1 MRPLSHRLI
10 ETIPMPPYITGMLVS
25 AACFVGYFLF
35 QLSSGVVAKTLSG
48 EIPSISL
55 RASLML
61 MVLVGYLPFAHWYL
75 RQWTRQHLGD
85 LAQTFGLED
94 QRRVPRESLLMPIGI
109 FGWWVFVGLFLV
121 LPEPGFHVFQPWNWA
136 LDYALLVLAI
146 SLSGWW
152 MGRFSFELVWSAL
165 QLNNMALRP
174 RTLNLLDA
182 ESNRSFTQHGVQSA
196 LLVVIM
202 ISITAP
208 IAVQPEGGVVG
219 AAVNSALMLFLA
231 LTALIL
237 PMRGIHQRIQT
248 QKGEEL
254 AAIRQHIQCERDKLL
269 AASGGADD
277 RLVALLAMETRIER
291 VEEWPFGVGSLYR
304 VGFYLLL
311 GLGSW
316 VGAAL
321 VERVLERAL

>member
-1 MRPLSHRLI
+1 MKPLSHRLI
-10 ETIPMPPYITGMLVS
+10 EMIPIPPYISGLLVS
-25 AACFVGYFLF
+25 SACFIGYFLI
-35 QLSSGVVAKTLSG
+35 QLSNGVVAKTLSG
-48 EIPSISL
+48 EIPSIAL

-61 MVLVGYLPFAHWYL
+61 MVLLGYLPFAHWYL

-85 LAQTFGLED
+85 LTQSFNLED
-94 QRRVPRESLLMPIGI
+94 QRRVPRESLLIPIGI
-109 FGWWVFVGLFLV
+109 FGWWAFVGLFLV
-121 LPEPGFHVFQPWNWA
+121 IPEPDYQIFQPWNWA
-136 LDYALLVLAI
+136 LDYALLVLAL

-152 MGRFSFELVWSAL
+152 MGRFSFELIWSAL
-165 QLNNMALRP
+165 QLSNMAMRLP
-174 RTLNLLDA
+174 ILNLLDA

-202 ISITAP
+202 MSITAP

-219 AAVNSALMLFLA
+219 AAVNSVLMLFLA

-237 PMRGIHQRIQT
+237 PVRGIHQRIQT
-248 QKGEEL
+248 QKREEL
-254 AAIRQHIQCERDKLL
+254 ATIRQHIQRERDKLL
-269 AASGGADD
+269 AASGGVDD

-291 VEEWPFGVGSLYR
+291 VEEWPFGAGSLYR

-321 VERVLERAL
+321 VERMLESAL

>member
-1 MRPLSHRLI
+1 MKPLSHRLI
-10 ETIPMPPYITGMLVS
+10 EMIPIPPYISGLLVS
-25 AACFVGYFLF
+25 SACFIGYFLI
-35 QLSSGVVAKTLSG
+35 QLSNGVVAKTLSG
-48 EIPSISL
+48 EIPSIAL

-61 MVLVGYLPFAHWYL
+61 MVLLGYLPFAHLYL

-85 LAQTFGLED
+85 LTQSFNLED
-94 QRRVPRESLLMPIGI
+94 QRRVPRESLLIPIGI
-109 FGWWVFVGLFLV
+109 FGWWAFVGLFLV
-121 LPEPGFHVFQPWNWA
+121 IPEPDYQIFQPWNWA

-152 MGRFSFELVWSAL
+152 MGRFSFELIWSAL
-165 QLNNMALRP
+165 QLNNMAMRLP
-174 RTLNLLDA
+174 ILNLLDA

-202 ISITAP
+202 MSITAP

-219 AAVNSALMLFLA
+219 AAVNSVLMLFLA

-237 PMRGIHQRIQT
+237 PVRGIHQRIQT
-248 QKGEEL
+248 QKREEL
-254 AAIRQHIQCERDKLL
+254 ATIRQHIQRERDKLL
-269 AASGGADD
+269 AASGGVDD

-291 VEEWPFGVGSLYR
+291 VEEWPFGAGSLYR

-321 VERVLERAL
+321 VERMLESAL

>member
-1 MRPLSHRLI
+1 MKPLSHRLI
-10 ETIPMPPYITGMLVS
+10 EMIPIPPYITGLLVS
-25 AACFVGYFLF
+25 SACFIGYFLI
-35 QLSSGVVAKTLSG
+35 QLSNGVVAKTLSG
-48 EIPSISL
+48 EIPSIAL
-55 RASLML
+55 RASLIL
-61 MVLVGYLPFAHWYL
+61 MVLLGYLPFAHWYL

-85 LAQTFGLED
+85 LTQSFNLED
-94 QRRVPRESLLMPIGI
+94 QRRVPRESLLIPIGI
-109 FGWWVFVGLFLV
+109 FGWWAFVGLFLV
-121 LPEPGFHVFQPWNWA
+121 IPEPDYQIFQPWNWA

-152 MGRFSFELVWSAL
+152 MGRFSFELIWSAL
-165 QLNNMALRP
+165 QINNMAMRLP
-174 RTLNLLDA
+174 ILNLLDA

-202 ISITAP
+202 MSITAP

-219 AAVNSALMLFLA
+219 AAVNSVLMLFLA

-248 QKGEEL
+248 QKREEL
-254 AAIRQHIQCERDKLL
+254 ATIRQHIQRERDKLL
-269 AASGGADD
+269 AASGGVDD

-291 VEEWPFGVGSLYR
+291 VEEWPFGAGSLYR

-321 VERVLERAL
+321 VERMLESAL

>member
-1 MRPLSHRLI
+1 MKPLSHRLI
-10 ETIPMPPYITGMLVS
+10 EMIPIPPYISGLLVS
-25 AACFVGYFLF
+25 SACFIGYFLI
-35 QLSSGVVAKTLSG
+35 QLSNGVVAKTLSG
-48 EIPSISL
+48 EIPSIAL

-61 MVLVGYLPFAHWYL
+61 MVLLGYLPFAHWYL

-85 LAQTFGLED
+85 LTQSFNLED
-94 QRRVPRESLLMPIGI
+94 QRRVPRESLLIPIGI
-109 FGWWVFVGLFLV
+109 FGWWAFVGLFLV
-121 LPEPGFHVFQPWNWA
+121 IPEPDYQIFQPWNWA

-152 MGRFSFELVWSAL
+152 MGRFSFELIWSAL
-165 QLNNMALRP
+165 QLNNMAMRLP
-174 RTLNLLDA
+174 ILNLLDA

-202 ISITAP
+202 MSITAP

-219 AAVNSALMLFLA
+219 AAVNSVLMLFLA

-248 QKGEEL
+248 QKREEL
-254 AAIRQHIQCERDKLL
+254 ATIRQHIQRERDKLL
-269 AASGGADD
+269 AASGGVDD

-291 VEEWPFGVGSLYR
+291 VEEWPFGAGSLYR

-321 VERVLERAL
+321 VERMLESAL

>member
-1 MRPLSHRLI
+1 MKPLSHRLI
-10 ETIPMPPYITGMLVS
+10 EMIPIPPYISGLLVS
-25 AACFVGYFLF
+25 SACFIGYFLI
-35 QLSSGVVAKTLSG
+35 QLSNGVVAKTLSG
-48 EIPSISL
+48 EIPSIAL
-55 RASLML
+55 RASLIL
-61 MVLVGYLPFAHWYL
+61 MVLLGYLPFAHWYL

-85 LAQTFGLED
+85 LTQSFNLED
-94 QRRVPRESLLMPIGI
+94 QRRVPRESLLIPIGI
-109 FGWWVFVGLFLV
+109 FGWWAFVGLFLV
-121 LPEPGFHVFQPWNWA
+121 IPEPDYQIFQPWNWA

-152 MGRFSFELVWSAL
+152 MGRFSFELIWSAL
-165 QLNNMALRP
+165 QLNNMAMRLP
-174 RTLNLLDA
+174 ILNLLDA

-202 ISITAP
+202 MSITAP

-219 AAVNSALMLFLA
+219 AAVNSVLMLFLA

-237 PMRGIHQRIQT
+237 PVRGIHQRIQT
-248 QKGEEL
+248 QKREEL
-254 AAIRQHIQCERDKLL
+254 ATIRQHIQRERDKLL
-269 AASGGADD
+269 AASGGVDD

-291 VEEWPFGVGSLYR
+291 VEEWPFGAGSLYR

-321 VERVLERAL
+321 VERMLESAL

>member
-1 MRPLSHRLI
+1 MKPLSHRLI
-10 ETIPMPPYITGMLVS
+10 EMIPIPPYISGLLVS
-25 AACFVGYFLF
+25 SACFIGYFLI
-35 QLSSGVVAKTLSG
+35 QLSNGVVAKTLSG
-48 EIPSISL
+48 EIPSIAL

-61 MVLVGYLPFAHWYL
+61 MVLLGYLPFAHWYL

-85 LAQTFGLED
+85 LTQSFNLED
-94 QRRVPRESLLMPIGI
+94 QRRVPRESLLIPIGI
-109 FGWWVFVGLFLV
+109 FGWWAFVGLFLV
-121 LPEPGFHVFQPWNWA
+121 IPEPDYQIFQPWNWA

-152 MGRFSFELVWSAL
+152 MGRFSFELIWSAL
-165 QLNNMALRP
+165 QLNNMAMRLP
-174 RTLNLLDA
+174 ILNLLDA

-202 ISITAP
+202 MSITAP

-219 AAVNSALMLFLA
+219 AAVNSVLMLFLA

-237 PMRGIHQRIQT
+237 PVRGIHQRIQT
-248 QKGEEL
+248 QKREEL
-254 AAIRQHIQCERDKLL
+254 ATIRQHIQRERDKLL
-269 AASGGADD
+269 AASGGVDD

-291 VEEWPFGVGSLYR
+291 VEEWPFGAGSLYR

>member
-1 MRPLSHRLI
+1 MKPLSHRLI
-10 ETIPMPPYITGMLVS
+10 EMIPIPPYITGLLVS
-25 AACFVGYFLF
+25 SACFIGYFLI
-35 QLSSGVVAKTLSG
+35 QLSNGVVAKTLSG
-48 EIPSISL
+48 EIPSIAL
-55 RASLML
+55 RASLIL
-61 MVLVGYLPFAHWYL
+61 MVLLGYLPFAHWYL

-85 LAQTFGLED
+85 LTQSFNLED
-94 QRRVPRESLLMPIGI
+94 QRRVPRESLLIPIGI
-109 FGWWVFVGLFLV
+109 FGWWAFVGLFLV
-121 LPEPGFHVFQPWNWA
+121 IPEPDYQIFQPWNWA

-152 MGRFSFELVWSAL
+152 MGRFSFELIWSAL
-165 QLNNMALRP
+165 QLNNMAMRLP
-174 RTLNLLDA
+174 ILNLLDA

-202 ISITAP
+202 MSITAP

-219 AAVNSALMLFLA
+219 AAVNSVLMLFLA

-248 QKGEEL
+248 QKREEL
-254 AAIRQHIQCERDKLL
+254 ATIRQHIQRERDKLL
-269 AASGGADD
+269 AASGGVDD

-291 VEEWPFGVGSLYR
+291 VEEWPFGAGSLYR

-321 VERVLERAL
+321 VERMLESAL

>member
-1 MRPLSHRLI
+1 MKPLSHRLI
-10 ETIPMPPYITGMLVS
+10 EMTPIPPYISGLLVS
-25 AACFVGYFLF
+25 SACFIGYFLI
-35 QLSSGVVAKTLSG
+35 QLSNGVVAKTLSG
-48 EIPSISL
+48 EIPSIAL

-61 MVLVGYLPFAHWYL
+61 MVLLGYLPFAHWYL

-85 LAQTFGLED
+85 LTQSFNLED
-94 QRRVPRESLLMPIGI
+94 QRRVPRESLLIPIGI
-109 FGWWVFVGLFLV
+109 FGWWAFVGLFLV
-121 LPEPGFHVFQPWNWA
+121 IPEPDYQIFQPWNWA

-152 MGRFSFELVWSAL
+152 MGRFSFELIWSAL
-165 QLNNMALRP
+165 QLNNMAMRLP
-174 RTLNLLDA
+174 ILNLLDA

-202 ISITAP
+202 MSITAP

-219 AAVNSALMLFLA
+219 AAVNSVLMLFLA

-248 QKGEEL
+248 QKREEL
-254 AAIRQHIQCERDKLL
+254 ATIRQHIQRERDKLL
-269 AASGGADD
+269 AASGGVDD

-291 VEEWPFGVGSLYR
+291 VEEWPFGAGSLYR

-321 VERVLERAL
+321 VERMLESAL

>member
-1 MRPLSHRLI
+1 MKPLSHRLI
-10 ETIPMPPYITGMLVS
+10 EMIPIPPYISGLLVS
-25 AACFVGYFLF
+25 SACFIGYFLI
-35 QLSSGVVAKTLSG
+35 QLSNGVVAKTLSG
-48 EIPSISL
+48 EIPSIAL

-61 MVLVGYLPFAHWYL
+61 MVLLGYLPFAHWYL

-85 LAQTFGLED
+85 LTQSFNLED
-94 QRRVPRESLLMPIGI
+94 QRRVPRESLLIPIGI
-109 FGWWVFVGLFLV
+109 FGWWAFVGLFLV
-121 LPEPGFHVFQPWNWA
+121 IPEPDYQIFQPWNWA

-152 MGRFSFELVWSAL
+152 MGRFSFELIWSAL
-165 QLNNMALRP
+165 QLNNMAMRLP
-174 RTLNLLDA
+174 ILNLLDA

-202 ISITAP
+202 MSITAP

-219 AAVNSALMLFLA
+219 AAVNSVLMLFLA

-248 QKGEEL
+248 QKREEL
-254 AAIRQHIQCERDKLL
+254 ATIRQHIQRERDKLL
-269 AASGGADD
+269 AASGGVDD

-321 VERVLERAL
+321 VERMLESAL

>member
-1 MRPLSHRLI
+1 MKPLSHRLI
-10 ETIPMPPYITGMLVS
+10 EMIPIPPYISGLLVS
-25 AACFVGYFLF
+25 SACFIGYFLI
-35 QLSSGVVAKTLSG
+35 QLSNGVVAKTLSG
-48 EIPSISL
+48 EIPSIAL

-61 MVLVGYLPFAHWYL
+61 MVLLGYLPFAHWYL

-85 LAQTFGLED
+85 LTQSFNLED
-94 QRRVPRESLLMPIGI
+94 QRRVPRESLLIPIGI
-109 FGWWVFVGLFLV
+109 FGWWAFVGLFLV
-121 LPEPGFHVFQPWNWA
+121 IPEPDYQIFQPWNWA

-152 MGRFSFELVWSAL
+152 MGRFSFELIWSAL
-165 QLNNMALRP
+165 QLNNMAMRLP
-174 RTLNLLDA
+174 ILNLLDA

-202 ISITAP
+202 MSITAP

-219 AAVNSALMLFLA
+219 AAVNSVLMLFLA

-237 PMRGIHQRIQT
+237 PVRGIHQRIQT
-248 QKGEEL
+248 QKREEL
-254 AAIRQHIQCERDKLL
+254 ATIRQHIQRERDKLL
-269 AASGGADD
+269 AASGGVDD

-291 VEEWPFGVGSLYR
+291 VEEWPFGAGSLYR

-321 VERVLERAL
+321 VERMLESAL